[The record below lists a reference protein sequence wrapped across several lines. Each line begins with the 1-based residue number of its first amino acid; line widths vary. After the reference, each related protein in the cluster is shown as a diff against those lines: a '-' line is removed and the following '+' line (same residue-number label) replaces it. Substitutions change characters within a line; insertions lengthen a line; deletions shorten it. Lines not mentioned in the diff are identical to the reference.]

1 MQDLDSFIRIPGP
14 ALPSAISILPYSHLL
29 TWSTTNTC
37 FYALIKSRCR
47 AQYLS
52 DYSNRTLVFT
62 LLLLHIIK
70 FNLVLRLV
78 STAIY
83 YSLAINGFQVVTRP
97 SPSAALHNTWTL
109 VPVLS
114 FARRFRFKL
123 NSLVQQFSLDHLWP
137 GPGCVQSSFKFTF
150 KLLNYFAFA
159 HWSKDSPAELERTA
173 AWNIARTRSFKIGF
187 KRTVINLIVRFI
199 HRMMRLMSR
208 SSESS
213 TGDYCKTCRF
223 SVYD

>member
-1 MQDLDSFIRIPGP
+1 MQDLDSFIRVSGP

-47 AQYLS
+47 GQYLS

-62 LLLLHIIK
+62 LLHIIN

-83 YSLAINGFQVVTRP
+83 YSLAINGFQVGTRP
-97 SPSAALHNTWTL
+97 SPSAALHNTWTFKL

-137 GPGCVQSSFKFTF
+137 GPGVCSKFIQVHLQIAQLFCFCPLEQTF
-150 KLLNYFAFA
+150 TG
-159 HWSKDSPAELERTA
+159 RT
-173 AWNIARTRSFKIGF
+173 
-187 KRTVINLIVRFI
+187 
-199 HRMMRLMSR
+199 
-208 SSESS
+208 
-213 TGDYCKTCRF
+213 
-223 SVYD
+223 